1 MNSIVNFF
9 KDGGVFLYPLALIF
23 VVGVSIAI
31 ERYVY
36 LTRETLRNRSLWD
49 DLVPALSAG
58 NFKQVVGLT
67 QNSKAS
73 IATILNYGV
82 ARVQSA
88 RRRDDIEKAMDE
100 SLLEVI
106 PRIEKR
112 THYLSSLAN
121 VGLLIGLLGTI
132 TGLIGAFSAV
142 ATANPAEKASLLAA
156 AISVAMNNT
165 ASGLGVAITLLTAH
179 MFLESK
185 TTSLIDSLEI
195 ASVKFLNSIT
205 ERQSE
210 PAHAPAAPPAPA
222 APTASAPAAPPYV
235 QPLLKTPFHDR
246 ARALSQLDSFIP
258 WSGYTTVDVF
268 TNVEQEYFAI
278 RNATTLYDLT
288 PMVKYRIAGPCALAF
303 LNRLMTR
310 DIGKLKVGR
319 VAYCVWCDD
328 AGHLID
334 DGTVFRLSET
344 EYRLCTAE
352 RQLDWLLSSA
362 IGFDGVLIEEI
373 TDQIAALAM

>member
-1 MNSIVNFF
+1 MHSVINFF
-9 KDGGVFLYPLALIF
+9 KDGGFFLYPLALIF
-23 VVGVSIAI
+23 VVGVAIAI
-31 ERYVY
+31 ERYLY
-36 LTRETLRNRSLWD
+36 LTRETIRNRSLWEA
-49 DLVPALSAG
+49 LVPALSSG

-67 QNSKAS
+67 QNSQAS

-112 THYLSSLAN
+112 THYLASLAN

-142 ATANPAEKASLLAA
+142 ATANPAEKASLLSA

-165 ASGLGVAITLLTAH
+165 ASGLAVAITLLLSH

-210 PAHAPAAPPAPA
+210 AAPASPAAAAAVRAPAA
-222 APTASAPAAPPYV
+222 
-235 QPLLKTPFHDR
+235 
-246 ARALSQLDSFIP
+246 ARGS
-258 WSGYTTVDVF
+258 V
-268 TNVEQEYFAI
+268 
-278 RNATTLYDLT
+278 
-288 PMVKYRIAGPCALAF
+288 
-303 LNRLMTR
+303 
-310 DIGKLKVGR
+310 
-319 VAYCVWCDD
+319 
-328 AGHLID
+328 
-334 DGTVFRLSET
+334 
-344 EYRLCTAE
+344 
-352 RQLDWLLSSA
+352 
-362 IGFDGVLIEEI
+362 
-373 TDQIAALAM
+373 

>member
-1 MNSIVNFF
+1 M
-9 KDGGVFLYPLALIF
+9 FLYPLALIF
-23 VVGVSIAI
+23 VVGCLDRHRAI
-31 ERYVY
+31 RVFDP
-36 LTRETLRNRSLWD
+36 RNHAQSQPVGKPRAR
-49 DLVPALSAG
+49 ALSAG
-58 NFKQVVGLT
+58 NFKQVVALT

-82 ARVQSA
+82 ARVASA

-165 ASGLGVAITLLTAH
+165 ASGLAVAITLLLAH

-185 TTSLIDSLEI
+185 TTTLIDSLEI

-205 ERQSE
+205 ERQ
-210 PAHAPAAPPAPA
+210 HDAPVPQAPPAPHD
-222 APTASAPAAPPYV
+222 PRSRRGTRHD
-235 QPLLKTPFHDR
+235 LKETEL
-246 ARALSQLDSFIP
+246 ALS
-258 WSGYTTVDVF
+258 
-268 TNVEQEYFAI
+268 
-278 RNATTLYDLT
+278 R
-288 PMVKYRIAGPCALAF
+288 MVHTHEVQVRAHRPSQS
-303 LNRLMTR
+303 RP
-310 DIGKLKVGR
+310 
-319 VAYCVWCDD
+319 
-328 AGHLID
+328 
-334 DGTVFRLSET
+334 LSPG
-344 EYRLCTAE
+344 A
-352 RQLDWLLSSA
+352 
-362 IGFDGVLIEEI
+362 
-373 TDQIAALAM
+373 

>member
-1 MNSIVNFF
+1 MNFINSVVNFF
-9 KDGGVFLYPLALIF
+9 KDGGLFLYPLALIF

-31 ERYVY
+31 ERFVY
-36 LTRETLRNRSLWD
+36 LTRETVRNRSLWD
-49 DLVPALSAG
+49 ELVPALSAG

-82 ARVQSA
+82 ARVASA

-165 ASGLGVAITLLTAH
+165 ASGLGVAITLLLAH

-185 TTSLIDSLEI
+185 TTALIDSLEI

-205 ERQSE
+205 ERQGGEGASTSH
-210 PAHAPAAPPAPA
+210 AAPAARTSPAGSPA
-222 APTASAPAAPPYV
+222 A
-235 QPLLKTPFHDR
+235 
-246 ARALSQLDSFIP
+246 AR
-258 WSGYTTVDVF
+258 G
-268 TNVEQEYFAI
+268 
-278 RNATTLYDLT
+278 
-288 PMVKYRIAGPCALAF
+288 
-303 LNRLMTR
+303 
-310 DIGKLKVGR
+310 
-319 VAYCVWCDD
+319 
-328 AGHLID
+328 
-334 DGTVFRLSET
+334 
-344 EYRLCTAE
+344 
-352 RQLDWLLSSA
+352 
-362 IGFDGVLIEEI
+362 GV
-373 TDQIAALAM
+373 